1 MNMALSI
8 PQPLEIRKLGNG
20 KRKVLALHC
29 TLAHSGAW
37 KGLVAE
43 MDSEIEVTATDMFNH
58 GLSPDWDGQ
67 GDFQDRMARAAVA
80 TLTEPVDVIGHSFGA
95 SIAMRVAVLFPE
107 LVRSLTM
114 IESVYF
120 AIVKKDRPELVE
132 ASMRSSAPFYNA
144 MEAGD
149 VELGARL
156 FNGGWG
162 GGVGESWEEMPEH
175 RRAAMIRGAQ
185 IVPACSPALLD
196 DIHNLLEPGKL
207 QSLNL
212 PVLLMRGG
220 NTADI
225 IAAVNDG
232 FAEYLPDAR
241 NVVVE
246 GAGHM
251 LPISHPAETADHL
264 RQLFT
269 EVPA

>member
-1 MNMALSI
+1 MNMALPI
-8 PQPLEIRKLGNG
+8 PQPLESRKLGNG

-43 MDSEIEVTATDMFNH
+43 MDSEIAVTATDMFNH

-80 TLTEPVDVIGHSFGA
+80 SLTEPVDVIGHSFGA

-107 LVRSLTM
+107 LVRRLTM

-120 AIVKKDRPELVE
+120 AIVQKDRPELVE
-132 ASMRSSAPFYNA
+132 ASKQSSAPFYTA

-175 RRAAMIRGAQ
+175 RRAAMIRGVQ
-185 IVPACSPALLD
+185 IVPACSPALLE

-232 FAEYLPDAR
+232 FAACLPDAR
-241 NVVVE
+241 NVVVQ

-251 LPISHPAETADHL
+251 LPISHPVETADHL
-264 RQLFT
+264 RRLFA
-269 EVPA
+269 EVPV